1 MKTNYEELLNKV
13 TEFIKTE
20 ARTHT
25 IVGDMFELGEFK
37 CIPVIR
43 VGMGFG
49 TGEGEGD
56 ADKAH
61 THGEGGGVLAGVGVQ
76 PIGFLVTKGDKIEF
90 IHVKSSRGLTT
101 AFEKVPELIEKFLET
116 RKKEEVAMN

>member
-1 MKTNYEELLNKV
+1 MKAHYDELLDRV

-20 ARTHT
+20 ARTET

-56 ADKAH
+56 AEKTH
-61 THGEGGGVLAGVGVQ
+61 THGQGGGVLAGVGVH
-76 PIGFLVTKGDKIEF
+76 PIGFLVSKGDKIEF
-90 IHVKSSRGLTT
+90 IPVKSTRGLTT
-101 AFEKVPELIEKFLET
+101 AFEKVPELIEKFLEN
-116 RKKEEVAMN
+116 RKKEPVEMN